1 MYGFRLEMV
10 PKKTIH
16 WYWKRIQGIRDQLA
30 GFGDGIS
37 PNKGFHWKE
46 KGPASDPE
54 IFWIKTEN
62 GIRYDQM
69 FCETGET
76 KFKMTSSSAASGFGS
91 RHFDAS
97 SFWIHIPIRNTCY
110 LICQNMLPGKKKQGW
125 AKKRNSF
132 WLNIHLF
139 TIHPTITSRLPGCY
153 ISSKCSHGIP
163 QCCWYIH
170 PILLSINSHCIP
182 IKITSKHIKTMILFH
197 HIPMDMP
204 FTFHHF
210 PFDLPTSSS
219 FHHSK
224 SQHFSSV
231 LPVLL
236 HRKIS
241 QDPTKARSPWAKA
254 PQSSSRLTSAM
265 HIRKASTSMPLA
277 SVSSMSSMNWVK
289 KVTSRIFGGF
299 LKGISWSN
307 VLGWHDDHWEISWL
321 LYHGNVMG
329 WPWDDHHQWLVNH
342 PSNGDWTLCISGNIS
357 GNIIALYGFISWDMA
372 VLASSQDEY
381 GSFLCAKR
389 LETITIVY
397 RDEHTFRGLNPKWAV
412 ELDGTG
418 NLSSETPNSNGWF
431 MDSQFMDYENRQNSV

>member
-1 MYGFRLEMV
+1 MV

-16 WYWKRIQGIRDQLA
+16 WYLTGISRSRDSRSTVDLAMGYLPTKVFIEKKRDQPVIQKFSESKQKM
-30 GFGDGIS
+30 G
-37 PNKGFHWKE
+37 
-46 KGPASDPE
+46 SDM
-54 IFWIKTEN
+54 IN
-62 GIRYDQM
+62 YDKM

-76 KFKMTSSSAASGFGS
+76 KFKMTSSSAVSGFGS

-170 PILLSINSHCIP
+170 PTLLNINSHCIP

-210 PFDLPTSSS
+210 PFDFPTSSS

-236 HRKIS
+236 HRNIS
-241 QDPTKARSPWAKA
+241 QDPRFGPVFVNARHVPPGRRPHSPARDSHPRCTSERRPRPCLWPRFPRWAPWIGWKRSP
-254 PQSSSRLTSAM
+254 PEFSADFW
-265 HIRKASTSMPLA
+265 R
-277 SVSSMSSMNWVK
+277 
-289 KVTSRIFGGF
+289 GF
-299 LKGISWSN
+299 LGQMLGMTWWPLGNIMAFISW
-307 VLGWHDDHWEISWL
+307 EC
-321 LYHGNVMG
+321 HGMTMG
-329 WPWDDHHQWLVNH
+329 WPS
-342 PSNGDWTLCISGNIS
+342 PMIGKSPI
-357 GNIIALYGFISWDMA
+357 
-372 VLASSQDEY
+372 
-381 GSFLCAKR
+381 
-389 LETITIVY
+389 
-397 RDEHTFRGLNPKWAV
+397 
-412 ELDGTG
+412 
-418 NLSSETPNSNGWF
+418 
-431 MDSQFMDYENRQNSV
+431 